1 MFYNFARGLMGF
13 IFRILFRIEV
23 SGVQNIPEDDGAL
36 ICPNH
41 YHWGDPVIVAIS
53 IPRKINFMA
62 KYEIFKVP
70 VIGFILRKVDAY
82 PVRRGEADL
91 SASKTTLRLLKDKQ
105 LVGIFPEGTRIKGG
119 EHGKMGRANSGV
131 AVFSVKTKKPVV
143 PVLITGNYKP
153 FTKMK
158 VIIGEPV
165 DLYKYKKEKMGSE
178 EYNEL
183 SQMIMERIAGLKREE
198 L

>member
-1 MFYNFARGLMGF
+1 MFYNFIRSLMGI
-13 IFRILFRIEV
+13 IFRLLFRIDV
-23 SGVQNIPEDDGAL
+23 IGVQNIPQGDGAL

-41 YHWGDPVIVAIS
+41 YHWGDPVLVAIS
-53 IPRKINFMA
+53 VPRKINFMA

-70 VIGFILRKVDAY
+70 VLGFVLRKLDAY

-119 EHGKMGRANSGV
+119 EHGKMGKANPGV
-131 AVFSVKTKKPVV
+131 AVFSVKTKKPVI

-153 FTKMK
+153 FARMK
-158 VIIGEPV
+158 VIIGKPV
-165 DLYKYKKEKMGSE
+165 ELYKYKKEKMGSE
-178 EYNEL
+178 DYNEL
-183 SQMIMERIAGLKREE
+183 SQMIMERIAGLKKEE
-198 L
+198 E